1 MLGAKILFIF
11 KVIIQ
16 LQKSFQNEKHKVTL
30 KFTYLYI
37 SNCFHYIP
45 VYFLCANLVNYT
57 IYDVT
62 EGRRPPFNQSNERTN
77 NNKTRYFAYIS
88 PFDALQYF
96 NNNWSGKYIVSEC
109 I

>member
-62 EGRRPPFNQSNERTN
+62 EREAAAF
-77 NNKTRYFAYIS
+77 
-88 PFDALQYF
+88 
-96 NNNWSGKYIVSEC
+96 
-109 I
+109 